1 MSQGA
6 PQAGPNAPSR
16 EAVAG
21 TVLDADEVGVRNYA
35 DALLGVAEAA
45 GDAGPVLDELEEFLG
60 DVWDDQPQ
68 LAALLQSPA
77 VAAAEKDRILTQA
90 LEGRAHPTVLRFLRV
105 LNRHNRMA
113 WLPGAVRRARAS
125 WERKQGRRA
134 AIVTSAVPLD
144 EGQLAALAE
153 RLRPILGATPALQA
167 RVDPAILGGL
177 VVQAGDYVLDASVR
191 TRTLEG
197 LRRRLV
203 DEKVHEL
210 RNLREALA

>member
-1 MSQGA
+1 MSTA
-6 PQAGPNAPSR
+6 SPQAGPNAPSR

-35 DALLGVAEAA
+35 DALLGAAESA
-45 GDAGPVLDELEEFLG
+45 GDAGPILDELEEFLA
-60 DVWDDQPQ
+60 DVWDGQPQ
-68 LAALLQSPA
+68 FAALLQSPA
-77 VAAAEKDRILTQA
+77 IAAAEKDRILSEA
-90 LEGRAHPTVLRFLRV
+90 LEGRAQPTVLRFLRV
-105 LNRHNRMA
+105 LNRHGRMA
-113 WLPGAVRRARAS
+113 WLPAAVRRARAS
-125 WERKQGRRA
+125 WDRKQDRRA
-134 AIVTSAVPLD
+134 AVVTSAVPLD
-144 EGQLAALAE
+144 EAQLAALAE
-153 RLRPILGATPALQA
+153 RLRPILGATPVLRA

-210 RNLREALA
+210 RNLREAIA